1 MSGIGIA
8 VRGLGL
14 LGKKVAKT
22 IKSVKPQVKP
32 TGTKSLIDK
41 YKDTVKNVK
50 STPEIIEKKSK
61 AVKEIHKHSKKWGG
75 SKADEAAG
83 ASLKRKG
90 LRGGGRTNLL
100 EELGRV
106 EAEHSNRNRKAEISR
121 VHSELNKGYKKGG
134 KA

>member
-41 YKDTVKNVK
+41 FKGTVENVK
-50 STPEIIEKKSK
+50 STPEVIKRKGKS
-61 AVKEIHKHSKKWGG
+61 AKEIHGFVKKHGG
-75 SKADEAAG
+75 TKADEAAG
-83 ASLKRKG
+83 AAIKG
-90 LRGGGRTNLL
+90 
-100 EELGRV
+100 
-106 EAEHSNRNRKAEISR
+106 
-121 VHSELNKGYKKGG
+121 KK
-134 KA
+134 